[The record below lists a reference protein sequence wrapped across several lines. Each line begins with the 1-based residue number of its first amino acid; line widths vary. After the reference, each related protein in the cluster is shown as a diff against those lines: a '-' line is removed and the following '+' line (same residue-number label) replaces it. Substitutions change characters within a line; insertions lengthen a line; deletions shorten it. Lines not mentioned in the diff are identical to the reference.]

1 MFHHQFTF
9 KNLFRDTIR
18 FFFFFF
24 KFKGN
29 AWGFSNMQGIKPSGA
44 VASGIRSQLY
54 ILGLATF
61 PALLTIP
68 RPADGAG
75 QRMTGFLLA
84 CSRACTHSIFGHPC
98 SKFERWPGRG
108 PKTLSPPGQHSITT
122 GSGAELGR
130 SAGLGAL
137 LRAGTRLWGGL
148 PGKGRVPE
156 AFVSTTPAAAPPA
169 RAALPPRRP
178 RAPRERAPKPG
189 KENGPGS
196 KFHKPL
202 VSPHYPTDNRGS
214 TEPHPPPAPQSPRS

>member
-108 PKTLSPPGQHSITT
+108 PKTLSPSGQHSITT

-137 LRAGTRLWGGL
+137 LRAGTQLWGGL

-156 AFVSTTPAAAPPA
+156 AFVSPPAAAPPA
-169 RAALPPRRP
+169 RAACPRGAPARRESERP
-178 RAPRERAPKPG
+178 NPARR
-189 KENGPGS
+189 
-196 KFHKPL
+196 
-202 VSPHYPTDNRGS
+202 TD
-214 TEPHPPPAPQSPRS
+214 PAPSSTSP